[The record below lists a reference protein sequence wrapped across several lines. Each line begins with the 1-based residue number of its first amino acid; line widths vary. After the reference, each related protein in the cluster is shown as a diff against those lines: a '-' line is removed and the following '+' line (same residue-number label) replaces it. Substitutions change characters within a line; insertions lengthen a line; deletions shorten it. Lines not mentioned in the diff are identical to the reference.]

1 LPVTEIARAAEA
13 EQAGDLAAD
22 TNWWQRMTH
31 RLAEIVTVRPV
42 GEDVTGDGPL
52 ERLARAE
59 AALKKGD
66 LAKTTDEIAGLKGE
80 SARQASTWLAQAQ
93 ARLTLDWATI
103 QLADVAAR
111 QLAPATS
118 NSN

>member
-1 LPVTEIARAAEA
+1 
-13 EQAGDLAAD
+13 
-22 TNWWQRMTH
+22 MTH

-59 AALKKGD
+59 ATLKRGD
-66 LAKTTDEIAGLKGE
+66 LAKATDDIAGLTGE
-80 SARQASTWLAQAQ
+80 PARRAAPWLAQAQ
-93 ARLTLDWATI
+93 ARLTFDWASAR
-103 QLADVAAR
+103 LADVAAR